1 MCGAKGLGVSGN
13 ARITKK
19 EDKVMY
25 IDIAKEKFNK
35 LKKEYKSRD
44 IIVLG
49 IESSCDETAIAIVKN
64 GREILSNIVATQID
78 IHARFGGVVPE
89 VASRNHLLSI
99 DTVLDETLEKAG
111 LTLKDIDAVAVTY
124 GAGLIGAL
132 MVGVSYAKALAYA
145 MEVPL
150 IAVNHIKGHI
160 SANYL
165 THKDLKPPFISL
177 IVSGGHTALVKSNN
191 YYKNTMLGSTID
203 DAVGECYDKVAKCLG
218 LGYPGGVKI
227 DRLSKEGQNN
237 IKFIAHEVMPNT
249 LDFSF
254 SGVKTTIINYVHKLK
269 QNGEEVPTYDICAS
283 FQEQVTDE
291 LVRKSIRACKKFRE
305 KKLVVGGGVS
315 ANSRLREKLTLAGKE
330 NDIEVYFP
338 EVSLSG
344 DNGAMIASEGYFQLI
359 SGKGFAGM
367 ELTAEPNINLK
378 VVRRKEKF

>member
-1 MCGAKGLGVSGN
+1 
-13 ARITKK
+13 
-19 EDKVMY
+19 MY
-25 IDIAKEKFNK
+25 IEEAKEKFNN
-35 LKKEYKSRD
+35 LYKNYKNRD
-44 IIVLG
+44 ILVLG

-89 VASRNHLLSI
+89 VASRNHLLAI
-99 DTVLDETLEKAG
+99 DSVLDEALEKAG
-111 LTLKDIDAVAVTY
+111 VTLNDIDAVAVTY

-145 MEVPL
+145 MGVPL

-165 THKDLKPPFISL
+165 THKDLQPPFISL
-177 IVSGGHTALVKSNN
+177 IVSGGHTALVRVNN
-191 YYKNTMLGSTID
+191 YYKNTLLGSTID

-218 LGYPGGVKI
+218 LGYPGGIKI
-227 DRLSKEGQNN
+227 DKLSKEGTNN
-237 IKFIAHEVMPNT
+237 IKFINHSLMPNT
-249 LDFSF
+249 FDFSF
-254 SGVKTTIINYVHKLK
+254 SGVKTSIINYIHKLK
-269 QNGEEVPTYDICAS
+269 QNGEELPVADICTS

-291 LVRKSIRACKKFRE
+291 LVDKSIKACKKFKG

-315 ANSRLREKLTLAGKE
+315 ANSLLREKLISRGKE

-338 EVSLSG
+338 ELSLSG

-359 SGKGFAGM
+359 SGRGLAGM
-367 ELTAEPNINLK
+367 DLTAEPNINLK

>member
-1 MCGAKGLGVSGN
+1 
-13 ARITKK
+13 
-19 EDKVMY
+19 MY
-25 IDIAKEKFNK
+25 MDIAKEKFNK
-35 LKKEYKSRD
+35 LQREYKTKD
-44 IIVLG
+44 ILVLG
-49 IESSCDETAIAIVKN
+49 IESSCDETAISVVKN
-64 GREILSNIVATQID
+64 GREILSNVVDTQID

-89 VASRNHLLSI
+89 VASRNHLLAI
-99 DTVLDETLEKAG
+99 DNVLDEALKKANV
-111 LTLKDIDAVAVTY
+111 TLKDIDAVAVTY

-165 THKDLKPPFISL
+165 THKELKPPFISL
-177 IVSGGHTALVKSNN
+177 IVSGGHTALVRVNN

-227 DRLSKEGQNN
+227 DKLSKEGNN
-237 IKFIAHEVMPNT
+237 SIKFITHEMMPNT
-249 LDFSF
+249 FDFSF
-254 SGVKTTIINYVHKLK
+254 SGVKTSIINYVHKLK
-269 QNGEEVPTYDICAS
+269 QNNEDIPVNDICTS
-283 FQEQVTDE
+283 FQTQVVHE
-291 LVRKSIRACKKFRE
+291 LVNKSIKACKKHRE

-315 ANSRLREKLTLAGKE
+315 ANSLLREELTKAGKE
-330 NDIEVYFP
+330 NGIEVYFP

-344 DNGAMIASEGYFQLI
+344 DNGAMIACEGYYQLI
-359 SGKGFAGM
+359 SGKSLAGM
-367 ELTAEPNINLK
+367 SLTAEPNINLK

>member
-1 MCGAKGLGVSGN
+1 
-13 ARITKK
+13 
-19 EDKVMY
+19 MY
-25 IDIAKEKFNK
+25 IEEAKEKFNN
-35 LKKEYKSRD
+35 LYKNYKNRD
-44 IIVLG
+44 ILVLG

-89 VASRNHLLSI
+89 VASRNHLLAI
-99 DTVLDETLEKAG
+99 DSVLDEALEKAG
-111 LTLKDIDAVAVTY
+111 VKLSDIDAVAVTY

-145 MEVPL
+145 MGVPL

-165 THKDLKPPFISL
+165 THKDLQPPFISL
-177 IVSGGHTALVKSNN
+177 IVSGGHTALVRVNN
-191 YYKNTMLGSTID
+191 YYKNTLLGSTID

-218 LGYPGGVKI
+218 LGYPGGIKI
-227 DRLSKEGQNN
+227 DKLSKEGKNN
-237 IKFIAHEVMPNT
+237 IKFINHSLMPNT
-249 LDFSF
+249 FDFSF
-254 SGVKTTIINYVHKLK
+254 SGVKTSIINYIHKLK
-269 QNGEEVPTYDICAS
+269 QNGEELPVADICTS

-291 LVRKSIRACKKFRE
+291 LVDKSIKACKKFKG

-315 ANSRLREKLTLAGKE
+315 ANSLLREKLISRGKE

-338 EVSLSG
+338 ELSLSG

-359 SGKGFAGM
+359 SGRGLAGM
-367 ELTAEPNINLK
+367 DLTAEPNINLK

>member
-1 MCGAKGLGVSGN
+1 
-13 ARITKK
+13 
-19 EDKVMY
+19 MY

-35 LKKEYKSRD
+35 LKKEYKTRD

-99 DTVLDETLEKAG
+99 DTVLDEALEKAG
-111 LTLKDIDAVAVTY
+111 LTLGDIDAVAVTY

-145 MEVPL
+145 LQVPL

-165 THKDLKPPFISL
+165 THKDLKPPFVSL
-177 IVSGGHTALVKSNN
+177 IVSGGHTALVRSNN

-218 LGYPGGVKI
+218 LGYPGGIKI

-237 IKFIAHEVMPNT
+237 IKFITHEVMPNT

-254 SGVKTTIINYVHKLK
+254 SGVKTTIINHVHKLK
-269 QNGEEVPTYDICAS
+269 QNGEEVPVNDICAS
-283 FQEQVTDE
+283 FQTQVVNE
-291 LVRKSIRACKKFRE
+291 IVNKSIKACKKCRE

-315 ANSRLREKLTLAGKE
+315 ANSLLREKLTLAGKE
-330 NDIEVYFP
+330 NDIQVYFP

-359 SGKGFAGM
+359 SGKGLSGM